1 MFNTT
6 ACMLLSPWRVVP
18 LALIFGNDMKRL
30 IITAL
35 APLLLAVG
43 LNAQNNF
50 STQGWWEPAGKT
62 YPLVENG
69 SITFRLE
76 APEARKVTLLF
87 DEWTILRQEMSRG
100 QDGIWET
107 TVSGVKPGVYEYKFV
122 VDGNVVLDMKNPS
135 VKFGTEIYANTVE
148 VTGAE
153 PRVDQRV
160 LTGSQVD
167 ILSYRSSSLGR
178 YRRIWVYVPEAYFR
192 NKNKKFPVLYLRHGG
207 GDDESS
213 WVRSANA
220 DAIMDNLIAAGKAD
234 PMIVV
239 MTNGLTDGSWAGG
252 SSPEGMKTL
261 ETELLSDVI
270 PLVESRYRVKKDRRH
285 RAIAGLS
292 MGGGQSFV
300 IGLRNL
306 DKFSAIGEFSSG
318 LLSEPFDYEKYGIDP
333 DPVKIN
339 DSLSLLWV
347 SCGTLDTRWNGH
359 KAFDADLTRRGIRH
373 TFDSSRYGHQWQFWR
388 EQLALFVQQVF

>member
-1 MFNTT
+1 
-6 ACMLLSPWRVVP
+6 MLLSPWRVAP

-30 IITAL
+30 IVTAL

-333 DPVKIN
+333 DSVKIN
-339 DSLSLLWV
+339 DSLNLLWV
-347 SCGTLDTRWNGH
+347 SCEHWTHVGMVIRLLTPTLPGVASVTLLTVPGTATNGS
-359 KAFDADLTRRGIRH
+359 FGESSWLFSYNRSFRR
-373 TFDSSRYGHQWQFWR
+373 
-388 EQLALFVQQVF
+388 

>member
-359 KAFDADLTRRGIRH
+359 KAFDADLTRRGVRH

>member
-1 MFNTT
+1 
-6 ACMLLSPWRVVP
+6 
-18 LALIFGNDMKRL
+18 MKRL

-69 SITFRLE
+69 SITFRLD
-76 APEARKVTLLF
+76 ATEARKVTLLF

-359 KAFDADLTRRGIRH
+359 QAFDADLTRRGVRH

>member
-1 MFNTT
+1 
-6 ACMLLSPWRVVP
+6 
-18 LALIFGNDMKRL
+18 MKRL
-30 IITAL
+30 IIITSAS
-35 APLLLAVG
+35 LLLTMS
-43 LNAQNNF
+43 LSAQNNF

-153 PRVDQRV
+153 PRV

-220 DAIMDNLIAAGKAD
+220 DAIMDNLIAAGKAA

-252 SSPEGMKTL
+252 S
-261 ETELLSDVI
+261 
-270 PLVESRYRVKKDRRH
+270 SRYRVKKDRRH

-359 KAFDADLTRRGIRH
+359 QAFDADLTRRGIRH
-373 TFDSSRYGHQWQFWR
+373 TFDSSGYGHQWQFWR

>member
-1 MFNTT
+1 MAGT
-6 ACMLLSPWRVVP
+6 LLSRWRVV
-18 LALIFGNDMKRL
+18 LSELIFGNDMKRL
-30 IITAL
+30 TIIAL
-35 APLLLAVG
+35 ASLLLAVS
-43 LNAQNNF
+43 LSAQNNF
-50 STQGWWEPAGKT
+50 STKGWWEPAGMN

-69 SITFRLE
+69 SITFRLK
-76 APEARKVTLLF
+76 APEAKKVTLLF
-87 DEWTILRQEMSRG
+87 DEWNILKQDMTRG

-107 TVSGVKPGVYEYKFV
+107 ILTDVKPGVYEYKFV

-135 VKFGTEIYANTVE
+135 VKFGTELYANTVE
-148 VTGAE
+148 MTGSE

-167 ILSYRSSSLGR
+167 IISYMSSSLNK
-178 YRRIWVYVPEAYFR
+178 YRRIWVYVPKAYYL
-192 NKNKKFPVLYLRHGG
+192 NKHKKFPVLYLRHGG

-220 DAIMDNLIAAGKAD
+220 DAIMDNLIAASKVT

-252 SSPEGMKTL
+252 SSPEGMRAL

-270 PLVESRYRVKKDRRH
+270 PLVESRFRVKKDRQH

-318 LLSEPFDYEKYGIDP
+318 LLSEPFDYGKYGIDP

-339 DSLSLLWV
+339 DALNLLWI
-347 SCGTLDTRWNGH
+347 SCGTLDTRWEGH
-359 KAFDADLTRRGIRH
+359 QAFDADLTGRGISH
-373 TFDSSRYGHQWQFWR
+373 TFDSSAYGHQWQFWR
-388 EQLALFVQQVF
+388 EQLALFIQQIFQK

>member
-1 MFNTT
+1 MAGT
-6 ACMLLSPWRVVP
+6 LLSLWRVV
-18 LALIFGNDMKRL
+18 LLELIFGNKMKRL
-30 IITAL
+30 IIITSAS
-35 APLLLAVG
+35 LLLTMS
-43 LNAQNNF
+43 LSAQNNF
-50 STQGWWEPAGKT
+50 STQGWWEPAGKN

-252 SSPEGMKTL
+252 SSPEGMKIL

-333 DPVKIN
+333 DSVKIN

-359 KAFDADLTRRGIRH
+359 QAFDADLTRRGIRH